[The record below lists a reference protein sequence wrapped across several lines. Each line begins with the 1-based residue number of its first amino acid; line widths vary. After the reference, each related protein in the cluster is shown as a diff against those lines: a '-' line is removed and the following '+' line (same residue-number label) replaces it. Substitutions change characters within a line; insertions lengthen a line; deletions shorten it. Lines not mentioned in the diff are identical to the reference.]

1 MTQSNFIFC
10 LIILVLLTVIVSLLH
25 EKESV
30 IEEKQRYRSL
40 YNNEK
45 TLHQQTIKIL
55 LDTTRKFLK
64 STEENNNQNQFF

>member
-1 MTQSNFIFC
+1 MS
-10 LIILVLLTVIVSLLH
+10 VIVSLLH
-25 EKESV
+25 EKEGLKD
-30 IEEKQRYRSL
+30 EKQRYKTL
-40 YNNEK
+40 FNNEK